1 MAQNWCGSGDG
12 RGGGYDAPRGKR
24 KPKEQTARGDST
36 IAMIKELADDG
47 VDGMHPCGNIG
58 WLECG
63 KNAELFTQAK
73 FKFGL

>member
-1 MAQNWCGSGDG
+1 
-12 RGGGYDAPRGKR
+12 
-24 KPKEQTARGDST
+24 
-36 IAMIKELADDG
+36 MIKELADDG
-47 VDGMHPCGNIG
+47 VDAMDPCGNIG